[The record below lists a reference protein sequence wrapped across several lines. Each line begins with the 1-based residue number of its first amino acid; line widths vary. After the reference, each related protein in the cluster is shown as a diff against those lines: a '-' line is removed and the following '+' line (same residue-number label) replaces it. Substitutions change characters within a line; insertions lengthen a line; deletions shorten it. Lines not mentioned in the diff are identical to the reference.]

1 MRFADLSRTRLAE
14 LAPDA
19 VVVLPVGAT
28 EQHGPHLPT
37 GTDHAVVERVALGA
51 AAVVTDFPV
60 LVAPTVAMGYS
71 DHHLRYGATISV
83 SADTLR
89 AYLAD
94 CCRSL
99 IGCGFRRVFVLNGH
113 GGNVDV
119 LGEVARVVSTET
131 GCPVGS
137 GSYWAIAWDELNA
150 LGASGHGRL
159 PGHAGAFETSLA
171 VAVRPDWAVADPPV
185 RDWAPVPADP
195 APYPRYRIDDP
206 GVWER
211 NDGYSDNPAGAD
223 PDRGARYLE
232 AIVVALARALG
243 EFHGATEG
251 GRST

>member
-37 GTDHAVVERVALGA
+37 GTDHVLVERIALGA
-51 AAVVTDFPV
+51 AAAVADFPV

-71 DHHLRYGATISV
+71 DHHFPYGATISV

-99 IGCGFRRVFVLNGH
+99 IRCGFTRVFVLNGH

-119 LGEVARVVSTET
+119 VGDVTRVVSTQT
-131 GCPVGS
+131 GLPMAS
-137 GSYWAIAWDELNA
+137 GSYWAIAWDELTA
-150 LGASGHGRL
+150 LGAAEHGRL

-171 VAVRPDWAVADPPV
+171 AAVRLDRPTDDPPARV
-185 RDWAPVPADP
+185 WPPVPADP

-206 GVWER
+206 GVWLR
-211 NDGYSDNPAGAD
+211 NDGYSDNPAEAD
-223 PDRGARYLE
+223 ADRGARYLE
-232 AIVVALARALG
+232 VIAAAVARALG
-243 EFHGATEG
+243 EFHEAG
-251 GRST
+251 GRSK